1 MNDTPEI
8 SVKRKTIAIRFLYTL
23 LFLIV
28 LEIVKTII
36 QVTVL
41 FQYVYLF
48 ATKRYSNPVRNFG
61 NKVSAYAYKI
71 MRYLSLSDNRRPF
84 PFSEFPTEVEPSED
98 PVRFE

>member
-1 MNDTPEI
+1 MNDTPET
-8 SVKRKTIAIRFLYTL
+8 SVDRKAIAIRFLYTL
-23 LFLIV
+23 VFFIV

-48 ATKRYSNPVRNFG
+48 ITKRYSNPVRKFAG
-61 NKVSAYAYKI
+61 KASFYAYKV
-71 MRYLSLSDNRRPF
+71 MRYLCLSDNRRPF
-84 PFSEFPTEVEPSED
+84 PFSDFPAEEEPSED